1 MTNVIKIYANY
12 GSEFMR
18 YGMEKRIG
26 ILTFHIAH
34 NYGAMLQA
42 YALPTA
48 VKKMGF
54 ECEVIDYRFSYI
66 DSWSRIERL
75 NDLVEKYG
83 IFWGGLRFVNRLI
96 HGYYS
101 KHNMHI
107 KFDTFERNIIPHS
120 ETIYRNK
127 AELNNLPYD
136 VILFGS
142 DQIWNSAL
150 TNGIA
155 EEYIGGFECSPTTR
169 KIAYAASCGTSDFQ
183 EESRLVYYGYLKEF
197 DKIGV
202 REESFM
208 ETLLLHGYNAECVLD
223 PTLLLTAND
232 WEKIIP
238 EEKKL
243 RSSNYLLLYAFDE
256 DEKIYDLTREY
267 AEKKGFQIVV
277 VAYNEKD
284 AMHDMTVQTDCGP
297 LEFLSLIFHAKHVIT
312 TSFHGTV
319 FSILFHIDFH
329 CIPHPEYRART
340 DSLLEMLELE
350 NHNVN
355 ELVAFHDIKTN
366 WDKVDTRLE
375 HRRNL
380 SFSFL
385 KKAIMVN

>member
-1 MTNVIKIYANY
+1 
-12 GSEFMR
+12 MR

-54 ECEVIDYRFSYI
+54 ECEVIDYRFPYI
-66 DSWSRIERL
+66 DSWSRIERWKE
-75 NDLVEKYG
+75 LVEKYG
-83 IFWGGLRFVNRLI
+83 IFWGGVRFVNRLI

-101 KHNMHI
+101 KHNIHI
-107 KFDTFERNIIPHS
+107 RFDAFERNIIPHS
-120 ETIYRNK
+120 ETVYRSK
-127 AELNNLPYD
+127 AELNNMPYD

-155 EEYIGGFECSPTTR
+155 EEYIGGFECLPTTR

-183 EESRLVYYGYLKEF
+183 EESRLVYYGYLKDF

-202 REESFM
+202 REESFRK
-208 ETLLLHGYNAECVLD
+208 TLIAHGYDAECVLD
-223 PTLLLTAND
+223 PTLLLTADD
-232 WEKIIP
+232 WEEIIP
-238 EEKKL
+238 EEKKVH
-243 RSSNYLLLYAFDE
+243 SSNYLLLYAFDE
-256 DEKIYDLTREY
+256 DETIYELTREY
-267 AEKKGFQIVV
+267 AKKHGFQIIV
-277 VAYNEKD
+277 VAYNEKSV
-284 AMHDMTVQTDCGP
+284 MHDMTVRTDCGP
-297 LEFLSLIFHAKHVIT
+297 LEFLSLFFHAKHVIT

-319 FSILFHIDFH
+319 FSILFHKDFH

-355 ELVAFHDIKTN
+355 ELAAFHDIETK
-366 WDKVDTRLE
+366 WDKVDTMLKY
-375 HRRNL
+375 RRQL
-380 SFSFL
+380 SISFL
-385 KKAIMVN
+385 KRALMME